1 MKSRQARATAGTSSS
16 PRQVTSYWTAGLLL
30 AVFPGT
36 ILAQTAGSLPQN
48 QPIPT
53 QTAPAGLPT
62 KASQPHPSDRR
73 RAAKLYLASSKLF
86 VGEQFEEAM
95 RGYKQAASLDP
106 SNSNYSLAAQVAC
119 SHAVTA
125 LIQAAA
131 KDRLR
136 GDQAAA
142 RGALAHALELDPTDP
157 QIAEHLQELGDDA
170 LLEKTNPLYA
180 HAASTIGEAVQFAP
194 PSGVHSFHLHTGQ
207 RQAIQQVFKAY
218 GIESTL
224 DESVHS
230 TPIRLDMDD
239 ASFEQTM
246 HTLSLLTHTFYVQL
260 DAHRVIVAQ
269 DTPQNRQQFVPQE
282 LETIYLSGLTSA
294 ELTEVSNLAKN
305 VFDAQQAV
313 VEPTAGTMTIRA
325 PENTLNA
332 FNTTMRELL
341 DGHNQVILEA
351 RLIQLAHTGEHNTGA
366 QLPQTVTAFNVYGE
380 AESIL
385 SENSALVQEII
396 SSGLAASGDTLAILG
411 ILLASGEVSSSLFS
425 NGIATFGGGITE
437 SALSPGTV
445 SVNLSLNSSESR
457 ELDQIQL
464 RLGDGEAGTIRSG
477 MRYPITTSSYSSLT
491 ASSSSTA
498 GLSTAGTSSSLLSSL
513 TSGSTTSTVPM
524 VEYQDLGLTLKAT
537 PNVMRNNEVALTL
550 DMKIDT
556 LAGTALN
563 DIPILNSRTYSGVV
577 TLKQD
582 EGVVILNNLS
592 KQESR
597 TISGTPGISEIPGLN
612 DVTGKDKQMDYSTL
626 LIVITPHVIRGTQ
639 SAGHS
644 SRIRIERSTPAK

>member
-1 MKSRQARATAGTSSS
+1 MKSRQTRANVGIGFS
-16 PRQVTSYWTAGLLL
+16 PWQVTSYWTAGLLL
-30 AVFPGT
+30 AVLPGT
-36 ILAQTAGSLPQN
+36 ILAQTTGSLPLN

-53 QTAPAGLPT
+53 RAEPASLPT
-62 KASQPHPSDRR
+62 KTSQPRPSDRK
-73 RAAKLYLASSKLF
+73 RAAKLYLASSRLF
-86 VGEQFEEAM
+86 VDEKFEEAM
-95 RGYKQAASLDP
+95 RGYEQAALLDP
-106 SNSNYSLAAQVAC
+106 SDNNYPLAAKVAR

-131 KDRLR
+131 KYRLR

-142 RGALAHALELDPTDP
+142 RAALARALELDPADP

-170 LLEKTNPLYA
+170 LLERTSPLYA
-180 HAASTIGEAVQFAP
+180 HAASTIGEAVQFAS

-224 DESVHS
+224 DESVRS

-239 ASFEQTM
+239 ASFEQAM
-246 HTLSLLTHTFYVQL
+246 HALSLLTYTFYVPL
-260 DAHRVIVAQ
+260 DAHRVVVAH

-282 LETIYLSGLTSA
+282 LETIYLSGLTAA

-491 ASSSSTA
+491 ASGSSTA

-556 LAGTALN
+556 LSGTALN

-644 SRIRIERSTPAK
+644 PRIRIERSTPAK